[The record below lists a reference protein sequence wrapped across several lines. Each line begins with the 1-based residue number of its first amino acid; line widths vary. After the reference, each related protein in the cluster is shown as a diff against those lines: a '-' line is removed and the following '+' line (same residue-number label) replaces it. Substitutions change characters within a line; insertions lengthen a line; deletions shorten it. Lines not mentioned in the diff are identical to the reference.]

1 MDYFFKNVL
10 VFDKSVKMYIKNYFE
25 KLGSFQC
32 APPSLAIRQIMCVVF
47 SICLYLEIMLSVRV
61 TYGTYLL

>member
-1 MDYFFKNVL
+1 MDYFLKNVL

-25 KLGSFQC
+25 KLGSFQN
-32 APPSLAIRQIMCVVF
+32 APPSPIQEIMYVVF
-47 SICLYLEIMLSVRV
+47 TICLYLEIMLSVRV